1 VTFRE
6 RTNVEEEPNESGSE
20 KNSLFRGTPIEVE
33 TEEPELSA
41 SFYTERNPLEQ
52 VPPVPYQSFGF
63 PEYKLLITFNL
74 DPIPDPIKPVMASS
88 VVAQT
93 QVEKPKEYGM
103 NKPMPFTGDR
113 TKIRRFLQDCLGYLD
128 MNQVIYNTDRLRIGF
143 ILSYMNDREAANW
156 KEYYLDTLEDPKT
169 GMPNFPNLVMFLGD
183 VRSAF
188 RAADRARDT
197 VNRLETL
204 KQGKKTAEKLVT
216 EFWQIVGQ
224 AGMERKSKS
233 DHLHLIG
240 YFRKALEP
248 RLRNK
253 ILFGTDI
260 PKTID
265 EWTKLA
271 IQYDTNWRMGMMFL
285 NQDKANPPKK
295 ADTNKSTEKVRWWR
309 TTEKKADPNAMD
321 VDALTMEERGSLMRQ
336 GKCVHCKKTGHL
348 AKDCPSSE
356 QEGSKQKKMD
366 LAKFA
371 YATIQA
377 LTKEQKEE
385 FTKMVMEGGDQD
397 F

>member
-1 VTFRE
+1 MATM
-6 RTNVEEEPNESGSE
+6 
-20 KNSLFRGTPIEVE
+20 
-33 TEEPELSA
+33 SA
-41 SFYTERNPLEQ
+41 T
-52 VPPVPYQSFGF
+52 
-63 PEYKLLITFNL
+63 
-74 DPIPDPIKPVMASS
+74 
-88 VVAQT
+88 QT

-103 NKPMPFTGDR
+103 NKPTLFTGDQ
-113 TKIRRFLQDCLGYLD
+113 TKIRHFIQDCLGYLD

-143 ILSYMNDREAANW
+143 ILSCMNDGEAANW
-156 KEYYLDTLEDPKT
+156 KEYYLDTLEDPAT
-169 GMPNFPNLVMFLGD
+169 GMPKFPTLVTFLGD
-183 VRSAF
+183 VRLAF
-188 RAADRARDT
+188 RATDRVRDA
-197 VNRLETL
+197 VNRLETS
-204 KQGKKTAEKLVT
+204 KQGKKTAEELVT

-248 RLRNK
+248 RLQNK

-265 EWTKLA
+265 EWTELA

-285 NQDKANPPKK
+285 NQDKASPPKK
-295 ADTNKSTEKVRWWR
+295 ADTNKSTEKAHWWR
-309 TTEKKADPNAMD
+309 TTEKKVDPNAMD

-336 GKCVHCKKTGHL
+336 GKCFRWRKTGHL

-356 QEGSKQKKMD
+356 QGEGLKKKVD
-366 LAKFA
+366 PAKFA
-371 YATIQA
+371 YATIRA

-385 FTKMVMEGGDQD
+385 FMKMVMEGGDQD